1 MNDLA
6 SPIRARKYSAIPK
19 PLGGSVCLIWLA
31 AGGLLGAP
39 PEVQPA
45 GAVNRTIRVD
55 VDRARSV
62 ALRKL
67 ERSECR
73 LIFSDFTD
81 SAGQTLQQNLESR
94 NVTGADLLGR
104 LTFDDA
110 TGRPP
115 CKSDGVLAFTTPGTN
130 AISICAP
137 GFRQALREHRD
148 LAANILLHEELHSL
162 GLEELSRFAP
172 PSSEHQA
179 RDRRMFS
186 SMEITDRVASR
197 CGS

>member
-6 SPIRARKYSAIPK
+6 SPISARKYSAIPK

-39 PEVQPA
+39 PDLQPF
-45 GAVNRTIRVD
+45 GGVNRTIRVD

-62 ALRKL
+62 ALKKL

-81 SAGQTLQQNLESR
+81 SQGRTLQQNLESH

-104 LTFDDA
+104 LRFDDA
-110 TGRPP
+110 TDEPL
-115 CKSDGVLAFTTPGTN
+115 CKRDGVLAFTTPGSN
-130 AISICAP
+130 AVSICAP
-137 GFRQALREHRD
+137 GFRQVLREHRD
-148 LAANILLHEELHSL
+148 LAGNILLHEELHCL
-162 GLEELSRFAP
+162 GLEELSRFVPLRSVPGARERRLQ
-172 PSSEHQA
+172 SSL
-179 RDRRMFS
+179 
-186 SMEITDRVASR
+186 EITDRVAFR
-197 CGS
+197 CGR